1 MGGLSDRVKL
11 NMMVNGGNIPDFFK
25 LNTLF
30 FFEKYKTSDNFVEI
44 TKIEKIREGGFYFLH
59 YQDKSNW
66 MSWAPVFITDTPKSN
81 PTELNFSNKKIL
93 RGVNFNFMPLQLRE
107 RIFDKFIKESD
118 FDKNSFLPVTN
129 KGMYN
134 ELKKVALEYSIVEFD
149 ASLIVRVHRIHLEML
164 PRFLYSQHPKN
175 KYDPNKLAQQWE
187 TKLKTR
193 EERDSEMMKAS
204 LSDFFDV
211 RNEIDEKYKVLK
223 NHIGRIRSNQIKY
236 GKRK

>member
-1 MGGLSDRVKL
+1 MGSLSDRVKL
-11 NMMVNGGNIPDFFK
+11 NMMVHGGNIPEFFK

-44 TKIEKIREGGFYFLH
+44 TKIENIRDGGFYFIE
-59 YQDKSNW
+59 YKDNSNW
-66 MSWAPVFITDTPKSN
+66 MQFAPVFITSTPRKD
-81 PTELNFSNKKIL
+81 PRLKLSNKIAL
-93 RGVNFNFMPLQLRE
+93 RGVNFNFIPLQLRE
-107 RIFDKFIKESD
+107 RIFDKFIKEID
-118 FDKNSFLPVTN
+118 FEKNSFLPVTN
-129 KGMYN
+129 EGMEK
-134 ELKKVALEYSIVEFD
+134 ELKKVALEYSIVLFD

-175 KYDPNKLAQQWE
+175 KYDPNKLAQIWE